1 MRFLMKIV
9 MPDAAQNPLVGE
21 AQFHDR
27 LQGVFRLI
35 GALAN
40 YSRSEDGRRVDY
52 VLVDLAPEQIT
63 AAAEPVFRLLK
74 VKPEFLPEIVPRPY
88 YGRSGY

>member
-21 AQFHDR
+21 TQFQDR
-27 LQGVFRLI
+27 LQGVLRQI

-40 YSRSEDGRRVDY
+40 YSRDEDGRRVDY
-52 VLVDLAPEQIT
+52 VLVDLTPEQIT